1 GAPGDSPT
9 PASAE
14 RLANA
19 AKETGHNEADV
30 DFMRQMIEHHG
41 QALEMSD
48 LAEERAEGEAITKI
62 ADRIAAAQA
71 AEIEFMEGWLE
82 EHVYAPARENPNHHN
97 YCGLNN
103 DDEDGQNGGGSHHGG
118 DVTCP
123 TNLDHSQ
130 MPGMATQKQ
139 MDDLG
144 RATGTEFDALFTELM
159 IAHHQGGID
168 MAEDISIDGKNTAV
182 LKFAGDVIAEQ
193 NAEIKRMREAV
204 R

>member
-1 GAPGDSPT
+1 PGDSPT
-9 PASAE
+9 PASEE

-19 AKETGHNEADV
+19 AKETGHNKADV
-30 DFMRQMIEHHG
+30 DFMLQMIEHHS

-62 ADRIAAAQA
+62 ADRIAAAQS

-82 EHVYAPARENPNHHN
+82 EHVYAPARENSNHQN
-97 YCGLNN
+97 YCGLNK
-103 DDEDGQNGGGSHHGG
+103 DEEDGGGSHHRG

-130 MPGMATQKQ
+130 MPGMATEKQ
-139 MDDLG
+139 MDDLSK
-144 RATGTEFDALFTELM
+144 ATGTEFDELFAELM
-159 IAHHQGGID
+159 IAHHQGGVD
-168 MAEDISIDGKNTAV
+168 MAEDISIDGKNTAI

-204 R
+204 D